1 MNRIYIVTGAAG
13 FLGSTICR
21 QLVNDNQ
28 RVRALVLPNDKAAKY
43 LPEEVDLYEGDICNK
58 DSLEDIFNVEE
69 SNRIVVLHIAS
80 IVTVNPDF
88 NQRVMDVNVGGT
100 DNIIDICK
108 SHPNFEKLVYCGS
121 TGSIPEEPMG
131 VAIAEPDSYDPER
144 VVGCYSQSKAIAAQ
158 HILDAAHEGLN
169 ACITHPTGIMGPD
182 DFSLS
187 ETTST
192 LIKIINGQMRIGIA
206 GTFNLV
212 DVRDLASGI
221 IAAVDSGK
229 RGESYILGNEAV
241 SFKEFARLVAKE
253 SGCQGVRIFLPTK
266 FANRIATKM
275 EDKAKRRGEKP
286 LMTTFSVYNLARNNV
301 FDSSKARQELGYNPR
316 SYSETIRDEVAWLQ
330 QEGHIKNRD
339 TMEETKK
346 KRSLK
351 KSIVKTYI
359 GIENAVVNSYKAI
372 ENGVVGGY
380 KAIENGAVK
389 GYKAVEDAT
398 VGAYKEIEGSAKNM
412 GKSLVEEYNKQK
424 AKKEK

>member
-21 QLVNDNQ
+21 QLVNDKQ
-28 RVRALVLPNDKAAKY
+28 RVRAFVLPNDKAAKF
-43 LPEEVDLYEGDICNK
+43 LPKEVDIYEGDICNK
-58 DSLEDIFNVEE
+58 DNLKEIFKVEDE
-69 SNRIVVLHIAS
+69 SRIVVLHIAS

-100 DNIIDICK
+100 DNIIEICK

-121 TGSIPEEPMG
+121 TGSIPEQPIG
-131 VAIAEPDSYDPER
+131 VAIAEPESYDPES

-158 HILDAAHEGLN
+158 HVLEATREGLN
-169 ACITHPTGIMGPD
+169 ACITHPTGIMGPG

-221 IAAVDSGK
+221 IAAVDCGK

-241 SFKEFARLVAKE
+241 SFKAFTRLVAKE
-253 SGCQGVRIFLPTK
+253 SGCNGVRMFLPTK
-266 FANRIATKM
+266 LANRIATRM
-275 EDKAKRRGEKP
+275 EEKAKRSSEKP
-286 LMTTFSVYNLARNNV
+286 LMTTFSVYNLARNNQ
-301 FDSSKARQELGYNPR
+301 FDSSKARKELGYNPR
-316 SYSETIRDEVAWLQ
+316 SYSETIRDEIAWLQ
-330 QEGHIKNRD
+330 QEGHIKDRE

-351 KSIVKTYI
+351 SGIIKAYI
-359 GIENAVVNSYKAI
+359 GIEKS
-372 ENGVVGGY
+372 VVGSY

-389 GYKAVEDAT
+389 SYKAVEDAT
-398 VGAYKEIEGSAKNM
+398 VGAYKEVENSAKNM

-424 AKKEK
+424 LNKEK

>member
-21 QLVNDNQ
+21 QLVNDKQ
-28 RVRALVLPNDKAAKY
+28 RVRAFVLPNDKAAKF
-43 LPEEVDLYEGDICNK
+43 LPKEVDIYEGDICNK
-58 DSLEDIFNVEE
+58 NNLKEIFKVEDE
-69 SNRIVVLHIAS
+69 SRIVVLHIAS

-100 DNIIDICK
+100 DNIIEICK

-121 TGSIPEEPMG
+121 TGSIPEQPIG
-131 VAIAEPDSYDPER
+131 VAIAEPESYDPES

-158 HILDAAHEGLN
+158 HVLEATREGLN
-169 ACITHPTGIMGPD
+169 ACITHPTGIMGPG

-221 IAAVDSGK
+221 IAAVDCGK

-241 SFKEFARLVAKE
+241 SFKAFTRLVAKE
-253 SGCQGVRIFLPTK
+253 SGCNGVRMFLPTK
-266 FANRIATKM
+266 LANRIATRM
-275 EDKAKRRGEKP
+275 EEKAKRSSEKP
-286 LMTTFSVYNLARNNV
+286 LMTTFSVYNLARNNQ
-301 FDSSKARQELGYNPR
+301 FDSSKARKELGYNPR
-316 SYSETIRDEVAWLQ
+316 SYSETIRDEIAWLQ
-330 QEGHIKNRD
+330 QEGHIKNRE

-351 KSIVKTYI
+351 SDIIKAYI
-359 GIENAVVNSYKAI
+359 GIEKS
-372 ENGVVGGY
+372 VVGSY

-389 GYKAVEDAT
+389 SYKAVEDAT
-398 VGAYKEIEGSAKNM
+398 VGAYKEVENSAKNM

-424 AKKEK
+424 NIEEK